1 MYALSK
7 GSSKLLG
14 KTRRGYTQK
23 VDSLESPR
31 DIHCASK
38 RYGDINGPTDM
49 SSPKPV
55 FQQVNGR
62 RSHIQKSNQE
72 NITPQHEEI
81 TRYIHDT
88 WKLVSRE
95 YEVAK
100 QPGAG
105 GKVPGVVY
113 YQDHSSTS
121 QLPTKARSQKL

>member
-49 SSPKPV
+49 SSPKPD

-81 TRYIHDT
+81 TRYIHDNSLT
-88 WKLVSRE
+88 PIVSQNFDYQNHMHFSKLITCKS
-95 YEVAK
+95 
-100 QPGAG
+100 QT
-105 GKVPGVVY
+105 VPIM
-113 YQDHSSTS
+113 
-121 QLPTKARSQKL
+121 KLY

>member
-49 SSPKPV
+49 RCSPKPD

-105 GKVPGVVY
+105 GKV
-113 YQDHSSTS
+113 
-121 QLPTKARSQKL
+121 KLNEG